1 MESFY
6 NKTVKYTQPRGFL
19 SIRESIMR
27 KKDKDV
33 ISQYFVYW
41 KDYYNYKKGKN
52 TTQAQTQTQTQLQLQ
67 KIETHLNYY
76 FIEYIIFAGMAIIMF
91 LRYNENHYK
100 I

>member
-6 NKTVKYTQPRGFL
+6 NNKTVKYTPPSGFL

-27 KKDKDV
+27 KKHKDIV
-33 ISQYFVYW
+33 SQHFLYW

-52 TTQAQTQTQTQLQLQ
+52 TTQTQLQ
-67 KIETHLNYY
+67 KIETHFNYY

-91 LRYNENHYK
+91 LRYNETHCK